1 MTPNQ
6 DIREELLSTIN
17 ENPGLHFRELQR
29 RSGMATGQLEY
40 HLYQLER
47 EQRVFKRK
55 DGKMIRYFS
64 NESGN
69 ELERIIVYYLR
80 NRVSREILLSCLS
93 TKGEIKGRQYEKWQ
107 KREETR
113 EMIKRLS
120 TDGIIKELGSAIKL
134 DDPPTVLRIMDKFRS
149 SFLDTMASA
158 LISLLGP

>member
-1 MTPNQ
+1 MTPNPEV
-6 DIREELLSTIN
+6 REELISTIN

-55 DGKMIRYFS
+55 DGKMTRYFS
-64 NESGN
+64 NESGS
-69 ELERIIVYYLR
+69 EFEREIVYYLR
-80 NRVSREILLSCLS
+80 NRTSREILLSCLS
-93 TKGEIKGRQYEKWQ
+93 AKQEIKGKLFERWQ
-107 KREETR
+107 KRNEYR
-113 EMIKRLS
+113 EMIERLS
-120 TDGIIKELGSAIKL
+120 SDGIIVKTDTAVKVE
-134 DDPPTVLRIMDKFRS
+134 DPEALLKIMDRYRS